1 MTFTPRIPPEILSQL
16 LSRVIASN
24 EAGLT
29 DVSEGG
35 VLATILG
42 SVAQEFSNLDLRI
55 YELGQSFFL
64 NASGADLDR
73 RIEEFPS
80 SFARRL
86 APAAA
91 AGGSFRLVR
100 AGTPSQIAAPLI
112 IPARRLVVQASS
124 NLAVSYTNIANISFD
139 ADATMTEGHAF
150 VALAS
155 GRVSNLANVLA
166 VDTIVSGYEQV
177 IECTNTVA
185 ISGGEDR
192 ESDQA
197 LRFRAQRWVASLA
210 LCQNNAIEVLARS
223 FRDSNNAG
231 LTHARMW
238 NDPDMRGYSE
248 LVVDNG
254 TAMAGQT
261 VMTDARTIA
270 LPHLQGDGNRYVLY
284 FQAPAVTS
292 PTFFANGIELPASDV
307 HVIHEKGVAWVREFP
322 SVPLSPGDAVTISS
336 YERYTGT
343 IAELQAVLN
352 DTAIAAGTRVRVV
365 PPTMQPI
372 EISGDMTVVTG
383 SNLRTLRERVKLA
396 IQEFLR
402 ALPPGE
408 PLFMY
413 KLIGYLNLIPGV
425 LNIVF
430 DQTDMYPGSIRHKL
444 TVSLEDISLR

>member
-16 LSRVIASN
+16 LARVIASN

-55 YELGQSFFL
+55 YALGQTFFL
-64 NASGADLDR
+64 EGQGADLDR
-73 RIEEFPS
+73 RIEEFPAV
-80 SFARRL
+80 FARRL
-86 APAAA
+86 PPAAA
-91 AGGSFRLVR
+91 AGGAFRVTRASDSATIAQSLLV
-100 AGTPSQIAAPLI
+100 
-112 IPARRLVVQASS
+112 PARRLIVQASS
-124 NLAVSYTNIANISFD
+124 NPSVSYTNV
-139 ADATMTEGHAF
+139 ADIEFLAGATTSDNNAF
-150 VALAS
+150 VAL
-155 GRVSNLANVLA
+155 SNGTITNLPNVLA
-166 VDTIVSGYEQV
+166 VDTIVSGYTQIV
-177 IECTNTVA
+177 ECTNTVA
-185 ISGGEDR
+185 ISGGKDL
-192 ESDQA
+192 ESDQV
-197 LRFRAQRWVASLA
+197 LRYRAQQWVASLA
-210 LCQNNAIEVLARS
+210 LCQNNALEILARS

-231 LTHARMW
+231 LTHARIW

-261 VMTDARTIA
+261 VRTGERFIT

-292 PTFFANGIELPASDV
+292 PTFSVNGVELPPSDV
-307 HVIHEKGVAWVREFP
+307 HVIHEKGVAWIKEFP
-322 SVPLSPGDAVTISS
+322 SVAMSPGDTVTISE
-336 YERYTGT
+336 YERFTGT

-365 PPTMQPI
+365 PPTPQPI
-372 EISGDMTVVTG
+372 VISGDMTVVTG
-383 SNLRTLRERVKLA
+383 SNLRDLRERVKLG

-444 TVSLEDISLR
+444 TISLENISLR

>member
-16 LSRVIASN
+16 LARVIATN

-42 SVAQEFSNLDLRI
+42 SVAQEFSNLDLRV
-55 YELGQSFFL
+55 YNLSQSFFL
-64 NASGADLDR
+64 EAQGADLDR
-73 RIEEFPS
+73 RIAEFPS
-80 SFARRL
+80 AFARRL
-86 APAAA
+86 APASAS
-91 AGGSFRLVR
+91 GGSFRLTR
-100 AGTPSQIAAPLI
+100 SDDLLSAQPLLV
-112 IPARRLVVQASS
+112 PARRLIVQASS
-124 NLAVSYTNIANISFD
+124 NPTVSYTNV
-139 ADATMTEGHAF
+139 ADIQFNAGEITTENHAF
-150 VALAS
+150 VALAPGS
-155 GRVSNLANVLA
+155 ISNLSNSLA
-166 VDTIVSGYEQV
+166 VDTIVSGYAQV
-177 IECTNTVA
+177 IECTNMMA
-185 ISGGEDR
+185 ISGGKDL
-192 ESDQA
+192 ESDQV
-197 LRFRAQRWVASLA
+197 LRYRAQQWVASLA
-210 LCQNNAIEVLARS
+210 LCQNNAMAILARS

-254 TAMAGQT
+254 SAMAGQT
-261 VMTDARTIA
+261 TTTQERLIT
-270 LPHLQGDGNRYVLY
+270 LPQLQGDGNRYVIF

-292 PTFFANGIELPASDV
+292 PTFYVNGVELPPSDV
-307 HVIHEKGVAWVREFP
+307 HVIHEKGIAWIKEFP
-322 SVPLSPGDAVTISS
+322 SIPVGPGDIVTVSA

-343 IAELQAVLN
+343 IEELQAVLN

-365 PPTMQPI
+365 PPTPQPI

-383 SNLRTLRERVKLA
+383 SNLLTLRERVKLA

-444 TVSLEDISLR
+444 TISVENIALR